1 MYNYPPP
8 GYPPPPY
15 GYSAPTPRKPLWPW
29 VLGGAALLVVLML
42 GVVVVVVVMKSSTG
56 EKRRAVTMT
65 YQVEGTARTARVSYK
80 GPTDSDENQDV
91 SLPWS
96 ADVVVGGT
104 VVMAGVTVTTLEPGA
119 TVECR
124 VLANGRQVAHNGPSP
139 MIVSCLG
146 ETGNPWPTP
155 TRSRY
160 RN

>member
-1 MYNYPPP
+1 M
-8 GYPPPPY
+8 
-15 GYSAPTPRKPLWPW
+15 
-29 VLGGAALLVVLML
+29 LGGAALLVVLML

>member
-15 GYSAPTPRKPLWPW
+15 GQSAPIPRKPLWPW
-29 VLGGAALLVVLML
+29 VLGGAALLVAVML
-42 GVVVVVVVMKSSTG
+42 GVVAVVVMKPSSG

>member
-15 GYSAPTPRKPLWPW
+15 GSPAPVPRRLLWPW
-29 VLGGAALLVVLML
+29 VLGGVALLVVVML
-42 GVVVVVVVMKSSTG
+42 GVVVVVLMKPSS
-56 EKRRAVTMT
+56 EDKRRAVTMT
-65 YQVEGTARTARVSYK
+65 YQVQGTAKTARVSYT
-80 GPTDSDENQDV
+80 GPTDSDENHEV

-96 ADVVVGGT
+96 IEVVVGKT
-104 VVMAGVTVTTLEPGA
+104 VVMAGVTVTTLESGA

-124 VLANGRQVAHNGPSP
+124 VLANGKQVAHNGPSP
-139 MIVSCLG
+139 MIAGCLG